1 MAGNEN
7 LYSELLIKFSNSKY
21 ISPAKIQR
29 IMKVPYSTADLLLNR
44 LVNEGLASPR
54 IGAYPCIML
63 RGLFRKL
70 KAKQAELMTNLI
82 LRTGYKVDPKEFL
95 K

>member
-1 MAGNEN
+1 MSNTD
-7 LYSELLIKFSNSKY
+7 LYDQLLISFSQSKY

-29 IMKVPYSTADLLLNR
+29 VIKVSYPVADLLLNK
-44 LVNEGLASPR
+44 LIAEGLASPR
-54 IGAYPCIML
+54 IGAYPCRML
-63 RGLFRKL
+63 RGKFKKL
-70 KAKQAELMTNLI
+70 KSKQAELITNLI